1 MDVESARSFLNF
13 CHEMSRKMFFRG
25 RKQFSGLEFEWSWEK
40 IEKLPKTTENSEFK
54 IKDE

>member
-13 CHEMSRKMFFRG
+13 CHEMSRKLFFRG
-25 RKQFSGLEFEWSWEK
+25 RKQFSGLEFGWSWEK
-40 IEKLPKTTENSEFK
+40 IEKLPKTTKNSEFK